1 MLQSLRDAIDGWRQA
16 RTFRR
21 LTEILADTS
30 DSDDVSGC
38 AGLTKE
44 EKLNILEESGTFVE
58 SYLARLDANRAFAAG
73 ATLYSL
79 LSPRYRCERPSRLA
93 RIQYKTEQHIV

>member
-21 LTEILADTS
+21 LMEILADSS
-30 DSDDVSGC
+30 DGIGISGG

-44 EKLNILEESGTFVE
+44 EKLSTLAQADAFVKQYVHR
-58 SYLARLDANRAFAAG
+58 SDGFAFSVG
-73 ATLYSL
+73 VIIYDW